1 MVGPNPPRRRPEHGR
16 HVLSVPVVDP
26 DGSDHGRILQVFHS
40 RQTLKDTLSNAAS
53 SIAVRESALRADIP
67 ETYPG

>member
-1 MVGPNPPRRRPEHGR
+1 M
-16 HVLSVPVVDP
+16 LSVPVVDP